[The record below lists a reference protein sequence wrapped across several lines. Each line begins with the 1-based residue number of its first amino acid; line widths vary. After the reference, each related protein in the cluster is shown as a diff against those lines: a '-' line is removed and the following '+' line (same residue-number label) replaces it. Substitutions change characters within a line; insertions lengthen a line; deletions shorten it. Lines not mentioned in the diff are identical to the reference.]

1 MTTGQPEHPVAASTG
16 PIIVGIAPDEAPHVL
31 LEAAR
36 FARELG
42 VELVCAHVDA
52 ARYPVE
58 EREDGTVASMPLDP
72 EVPDLRDETVDPS
85 MVRHVLD
92 TLAGAGPGA
101 GADAD
106 AGPDTDV
113 PVRFSALAGDP
124 AQALGRL
131 AELLDAR
138 AIVVGTRHP
147 GVRAGLEEFFTGSIA
162 VRLAHRQGRP
172 VIVVPLQPHPTAAPW
187 ELEE

>member
-1 MTTGQPEHPVAASTG
+1 MTPGEPGQAAAASAG
-16 PIIVGIAPDEAPHVL
+16 SIVVGIAPDEAARVL

-42 VELVCAHVDA
+42 TELVCAHVDA
-52 ARYPVE
+52 ARYPIEV
-58 EREDGTVASMPLDP
+58 REDGTVSSMPLDP
-72 EVPDLRDETVDPS
+72 EVPDVRDETVDPS
-85 MVRHVLD
+85 LARHVLD
-92 TLAGAGPGA
+92 TLAGADAGV
-101 GADAD
+101 GADA
-106 AGPDTDV
+106 GLR
-113 PVRFSALAGDP
+113 VRFFALAGDP

-131 AELLDAR
+131 AESLDAR

-162 VRLAHRQGRP
+162 VRLAHRQSRP
-172 VIVVPLQPHPTAAPW
+172 VIVIPLQPHPTAAPW

>member
-1 MTTGQPEHPVAASTG
+1 MSPGQSDSHPAVPAG
-16 PIIVGIAPDEAPHVL
+16 PIVVGIAPDEAPHVL

-52 ARYPVE
+52 ARYPIE
-58 EREDGTVASMPLDP
+58 EHVDGTVASLPLDP
-72 EVPDLRDETVDPS
+72 EVPDLRDETVDPAL
-85 MVRHVLD
+85 RRYVLA
-92 TLAGAGPGA
+92 TL
-101 GADAD
+101 AD
-106 AGPDTDV
+106 AGV
-113 PVRFSALAGDP
+113 AVRLYALAGDP

-131 AELLDAR
+131 SESLDAR

-147 GVRAGLEEFFTGSIA
+147 GVRTGLEEFFTGSIA
-162 VRLAHRQGRP
+162 VRLAHRQSRP
-172 VIVVPLQPHPTAAPW
+172 VIVIPLEPHATKAPW